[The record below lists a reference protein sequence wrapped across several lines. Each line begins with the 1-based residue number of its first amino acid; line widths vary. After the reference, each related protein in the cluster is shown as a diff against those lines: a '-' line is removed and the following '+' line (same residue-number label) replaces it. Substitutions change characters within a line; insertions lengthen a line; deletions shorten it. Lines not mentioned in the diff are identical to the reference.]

1 MLKSPYGL
9 VKNVRHLSYI
19 SLLNWPFPPFG
30 RCLSLKRALWGTPRA
45 VMWPLFRLS
54 CRTLRTVWCRVPWTR
69 EEVPG
74 SAGGTEL
81 QECAKTLSD
90 IQRWTNITARMDFAG
105 GSFHS
110 SPFGGFEAWLF
121 PVHLGIWSHSPAPWH
136 FGRTRSCSWTFW
148 FSSYIWD
155 TLPPRRPHLNWTQRE
170 YMVGFKHGSLLWT
183 SER

>member
-110 SPFGGFEAWLF
+110 SPLWRIWGLTVPCTSRYLIPLSCPMTLWQDTQLFMDILVFELYMGHLASTTPTPELNTTGIYGG
-121 PVHLGIWSHSPAPWH
+121 I
-136 FGRTRSCSWTFW
+136 
-148 FSSYIWD
+148 
-155 TLPPRRPHLNWTQRE
+155 
-170 YMVGFKHGSLLWT
+170 
-183 SER
+183 